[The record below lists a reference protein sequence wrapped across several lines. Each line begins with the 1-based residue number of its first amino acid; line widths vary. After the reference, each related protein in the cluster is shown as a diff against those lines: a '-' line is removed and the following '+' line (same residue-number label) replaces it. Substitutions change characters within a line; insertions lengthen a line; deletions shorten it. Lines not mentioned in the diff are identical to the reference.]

1 MSDLSKRN
9 ITTLN
14 GIGQKRAESFRTL
27 GVYTISDLLNFYPR
41 TYEDRTT
48 IKKIA
53 EIKDGDTV
61 CVRGRAVSH
70 LKENRACIFC
80 VLIQAMFRAFQEHCL
95 LRPKLLKLYFFV

>member
-1 MSDLSKRN
+1 MSDLLNQN
-9 ITTLN
+9 ITVLQ

-27 GVYTISDLLNFYPR
+27 GIYSVEDLLHFYPR

-61 CVRGRAVSH
+61 CIRARAVTP
-70 LKENRACIFC
+70 LREN
-80 VLIQAMFRAFQEHCL
+80 
-95 LRPKLLKLYFFV
+95 FVRKNM